1 VNNRNIIS
9 NIMKS
14 ISGFFDRHRNRAIAE
29 IQNRILI
36 AEIIKKHIGVD
47 LKIEEIVISS
57 GILRIKSSLII
68 KNEIFIKKTQILKEI
83 NQKINNLKII
93 DIA

>member
-1 VNNRNIIS
+1 
-9 NIMKS
+9 
-14 ISGFFDRHRNRAIAE
+14 
-29 IQNRILI
+29 
-36 AEIIKKHIGVD
+36 

>member
-1 VNNRNIIS
+1 
-9 NIMKS
+9 MKS

-36 AEIIKKHIGVD
+36 TKIIKKHIGVD